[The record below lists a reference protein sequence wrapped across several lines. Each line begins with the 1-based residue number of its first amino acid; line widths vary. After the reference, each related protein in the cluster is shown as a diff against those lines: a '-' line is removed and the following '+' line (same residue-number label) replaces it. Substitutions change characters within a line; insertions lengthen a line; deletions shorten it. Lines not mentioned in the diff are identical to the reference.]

1 MTTLRLGLY
10 ALLALPLGGC
20 ATMALHKSLQ
30 DVRWRKD
37 APVEIRG
44 RFHELREAR
53 ATLERIRPG
62 TDTLRVWKIA
72 GADLWI
78 TEFSEHDR
86 YFLNGSLETAIDS
99 AEGYRS
105 GWIPPRPQPEPWR
118 LVLLA
123 DQAGTIPG
131 SLVAT
136 NAKTNTLWI
145 HGYRDEKGM
154 WQARSILEWRDSTL
168 AMRPLM
174 NAQITEVD
182 PRSFLH
188 GLYLVTVPLDVAIS
202 PFYLLGGIGLLV
214 LCAGSNC
221 MSGIH

>member
-1 MTTLRLGLY
+1 MTALRLGLS

-37 APVEIRG
+37 VPVEIRG

-62 TDTLRVWKIA
+62 PDTLRVWKIS
-72 GADLWI
+72 GANLWI
-78 TEFSEHDR
+78 TEFREHDR
-86 YFLNGSLETAIDS
+86 YFLNGSLESAIDS
-99 AEGYRS
+99 SEGYRS

-123 DQAGTIPG
+123 DPTGAIPG

-136 NAKTNTLWI
+136 KAMPNTLWL

-154 WQARSILEWRDSTL
+154 WQARSILEWSDSTL

-174 NAQITEVD
+174 EDRITEVD

-188 GLYLVTVPLDVAIS
+188 GLYLLTVPLDVAIS
-202 PFYLLGGIGLLV
+202 PFYLLGGIGLL
-214 LCAGSNC
+214 LICPADHC
-221 MSGIH
+221 LSGIH